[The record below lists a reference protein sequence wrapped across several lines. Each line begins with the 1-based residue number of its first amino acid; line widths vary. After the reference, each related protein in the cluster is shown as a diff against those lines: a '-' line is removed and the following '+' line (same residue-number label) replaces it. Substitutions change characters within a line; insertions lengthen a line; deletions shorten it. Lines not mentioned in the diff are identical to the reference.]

1 MNVRRNYKI
10 GEKMSRDIKKSLNQ
24 VLIELKNVTKRLFET
39 NKWMYL
45 FIMYIL
51 YLIVTAFKNSET
63 GMVFILCL
71 IISFISMIIYAKSK
85 SYSETA
91 LSLILGLFTVFSTQ
105 WNSKLFVLFISFY
118 TVFNLI
124 TFMIS
129 AISLAAKKETII
141 LQASLKYRDNDQK
154 NVYKQLDKIASCSSD
169 SNQLGIIARAE
180 SIRFLSYRKLDVEYL
195 EDALYVIEMIKT
207 VQQCELSEAL
217 TLFYN
222 LYTLDVIGNDNPFSK
237 VRMIRMFDE
246 VVVLPVSHDE
256 FYLLF
261 NKCKKL
267 VLQGELTFFEL
278 MKSIKRHIYNGL
290 DVDEIN
296 NFNFG

>member
-1 MNVRRNYKI
+1 
-10 GEKMSRDIKKSLNQ
+10 MSRDIKKSLNQ

-45 FIMYIL
+45 FLIYIMYL
-51 YLIVTAFKNSET
+51 VVTAFKNSET
-63 GMVFILCL
+63 GMVFILCI

-105 WNSKLFVLFISFY
+105 WNSKLFILFISFY

-129 AISLAAKKETII
+129 AISLAAKKETIL

-154 NVYKQLDKIASCSSD
+154 SVYKQLDKIASSSSD
-169 SNQLGIIARAE
+169 GNQLGIISRAE
-180 SIRFLSYRKLDVEYL
+180 SIRFLSYRKLDIAYL
-195 EDALYVIEMIKT
+195 EDALNVIEMIKT

-222 LYTLDVIGNDNPFSK
+222 LYTLDVIGNDNPFTK
-237 VRMIRMFDE
+237 KRMIRMFDE
-246 VVVLPVSHDE
+246 IVVLPVSHDE

-267 VLQGELTFFEL
+267 VLQGKLTFFEL
-278 MKSIKRHIYNGL
+278 MQSIKRHIYNGL
-290 DVDEIN
+290 DVDEIVVEIN